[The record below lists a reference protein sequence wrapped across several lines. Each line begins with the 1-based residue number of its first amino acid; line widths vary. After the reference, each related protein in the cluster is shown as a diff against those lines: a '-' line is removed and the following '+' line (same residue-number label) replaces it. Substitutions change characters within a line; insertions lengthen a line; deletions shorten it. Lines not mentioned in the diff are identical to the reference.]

1 MPKLTDA
8 KLDARRRKLL
18 EKMKGD
24 FEIKDWRI
32 KLSDYIPDF
41 KKIWD
46 EKSTIQQKIKFV
58 KEAKL
63 DHIFKINSVTG
74 NLPDWKDFET
84 NHQQLLRDTIRRII
98 E

>member
-1 MPKLTDA
+1 MPKLTNA
-8 KLDARRRKLL
+8 KLEARKRKLL

-46 EKSTIQQKIKFV
+46 EKSTIHQKIKFV
-58 KEAKL
+58 NEARV
-63 DHIFKINSVTG
+63 DHIIKIN
-74 NLPDWKDFET
+74 PDTHVFPAWSSLET
-84 NHQQLLRDTIRRII
+84 NYQQSIRDAIRRVIQ
-98 E
+98 

>member
-8 KLDARRRKLL
+8 KLKTRKRKLL

-46 EKSTIQQKIKFV
+46 EKSTIHQKVKFV
-58 KEAKL
+58 NEAKL
-63 DHIFKINSVTG
+63 DHIIKIN
-74 NLPDWKDFET
+74 PDTHVFPAWSSLET
-84 NHQQLLRDTIRRII
+84 NYQQTIRDAIRRII